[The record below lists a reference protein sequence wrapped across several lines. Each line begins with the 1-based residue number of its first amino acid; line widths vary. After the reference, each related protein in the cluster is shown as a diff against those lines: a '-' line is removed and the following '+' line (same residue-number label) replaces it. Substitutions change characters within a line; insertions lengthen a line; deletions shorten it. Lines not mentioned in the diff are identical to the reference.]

1 MSQSVLAN
9 VQASGLPVKQVQ
21 FSWDPR
27 DGTYKGVQIGYLTS
41 GTNFVTGSSV
51 QVVAANTSGTF
62 RCHSFPCKKA
72 TFVNQRVPMY
82 RVYKNDETGNAAYQN
97 WVPVNSG
104 GWNNRVEIEGIQN
117 LQDLAIQ
124 SDSTSTTSVSGVVFC
139 VS

>member
-1 MSQSVLAN
+1 MSASQNAN
-9 VQASGLPVKQVQ
+9 LTSSGVPVKNVISLYD
-21 FSWDPR
+21 FR
-27 DGTYKGVQIGYLTS
+27 DSTYKGLQVGHFVS

-62 RCHSFPCKKA
+62 RCHPFPCKKA

-82 RVYKNDETGNAAYQN
+82 RVYKNDETGAAAYQN
-97 WVPVNSG
+97 WIPVNSG
-104 GWNNRVEIEGIQN
+104 GWNNRVEIEGISN
-117 LQDLAIQ
+117 LQELAIQ

>member
-1 MSQSVLAN
+1 MESINSNIV
-9 VQASGLPVKQVQ
+9 ASGIPIKNVPMGL
-21 FSWDPR
+21 DPR
-27 DGTYKGVQIGYLTS
+27 DGTYKGIQIGYYTS

-62 RCHSFPCKKA
+62 RCHPFPCKKA

-82 RVYKNDETGNAAYQN
+82 RVYKNDETGAAAYQN
-97 WVPVNSG
+97 WIPVNSG